1 MRGGEKCHCVQLIIA
16 ESLTAE
22 RKAKMVFNCM
32 GKRVG
37 SNTEDP
43 IKESDPGMPSDICHS
58 AKSQRKKS
66 GWRSKRLCP
75 LSVNG
80 QQIVGDFYKRN

>member
-1 MRGGEKCHCVQLIIA
+1 
-16 ESLTAE
+16 
-22 RKAKMVFNCM
+22 MVFNCM

-37 SNTEDP
+37 SNTEDTV
-43 IKESDPGMPSDICHS
+43 KESDPGMPSDICHS
-58 AKSQRKKS
+58 AKSQSKNS

-80 QQIVGDFYKRN
+80 Q